1 MEGETMAKYT
11 IKRRCGHD
19 EVHNICGPVK
29 DRGGKAEW
37 LESGLCRRCWLTEQ
51 AEARQT
57 TSVIAAATSKAN
69 GLPALS
75 GSTKQ
80 VEWAEIIRA
89 EKLTEISTH
98 YAQMLEKWAS
108 MDLTTSQTEQIERG
122 KVMFATGLAA
132 LKSESRAAWWIDNK
146 DRPGRLIVK
155 EVADEKAA
163 K

>member
-1 MEGETMAKYT
+1 MAKYT
-11 IKRRCGHD
+11 ITRRCGHD
-19 EVHNICGPVK
+19 EAHNICGPVEER
-29 DRGGKAEW
+29 DGKAEW
-37 LESGLCRRCWLTEQ
+37 LESGLCRECWLKEQ
-51 AEARQT
+51 AEARQAAN
-57 TSVIAAATSKAN
+57 VIAAAANKGN
-69 GLPALS
+69 GLPTLS
-75 GSTKQ
+75 GSPKQ
-80 VEWAEIIRA
+80 VDWAEIIRA
-89 EKLTEISTH
+89 EKLREIDTH
-98 YAQMLEKWAS
+98 YAQMLQKWAS

>member
-1 MEGETMAKYT
+1 MAKYT
-11 IKRRCGHD
+11 ITRRCGHD
-19 EVHNICGPVK
+19 EVHNIGGPVEER
-29 DRGGKAEW
+29 DGKAEW
-37 LESGLCRRCWLTEQ
+37 LESGLCRRCWAKEQ
-51 AEARQT
+51 AEARQAAN
-57 TSVIAAATSKAN
+57 VIAAAANKCN

-80 VEWAEIIRA
+80 VEWAETIRA
-89 EKLTEISTH
+89 EKLKEIDTH

-122 KVMFATGLAA
+122 KVMFAAGLAA
-132 LKSESRAAWWIDNK
+132 LKSQTRAAWWIDNK
-146 DRPGRLIVK
+146 GRPGRLIVK